1 MEKSDL
7 KQRRVSERQKEE
19 QESLEFQRLEV
30 KDTVLVRDEGEDLEE
45 EERVDY
51 CLEDRED
58 KG

>member
-1 MEKSDL
+1 
-7 KQRRVSERQKEE
+7 VPERQKEE
-19 QESLEFQRLEV
+19 QESLELQRQEV
-30 KDTVLVRDEGEDLEE
+30 EDTVLVRDEREDLEE

>member
-1 MEKSDL
+1 MP
-7 KQRRVSERQKEE
+7 ERQKEE
-19 QESLEFQRLEV
+19 QESLELQRQEV
-30 KDTVLVRDEGEDLEE
+30 EDTVLVRDEREDLEE